1 MDLQTSDRNGDHIIS
16 LSEILRVIQ
25 FYNSGGLHCA
35 DVPSSTED
43 GYVPGPGAN
52 QTCAPYDTDYNPQDW
67 LISLSEI
74 LRVIQF
80 YNSGGYHYCPGTGTE
95 DEFCPGL

>member
-1 MDLQTSDRNGDHIIS
+1 M
-16 LSEILRVIQ
+16 IQ
-25 FYNSGGLHCA
+25 FFNSGGMHCA

-52 QTCAPYDTDYNPQDW
+52 HSCQAYDTDYNPQDW
-67 LISLSEI
+67 TISLSEL

-80 YNSGGYHYCPGTGTE
+80 YNSGAYHYCPASATE
-95 DEFCPGL
+95 DGFCPGA